1 MVITVNYVKSIK
13 L

>member
-1 MVITVNYVKSIK
+1 MITVNYVD